1 MIGAIVFD
9 FDGVIL
15 ESADL
20 KTVAFVEM
28 FADRP
33 EHQDAIR
40 AHHLENLGIS
50 RYEKF
55 RWIYANL
62 FHEPLTEQ
70 RSAELGQQ
78 FSNLVFDKVLACPFV
93 PGARQALDALH
104 GTRPL
109 YVASGTPH
117 DELLRIID
125 HRGERV
131 EQLAIGADQ
140 HRVGERGDVDL
151 LLVPDQVIENDVLAL
166 KQETPVRC
174 TLGAQTVLLGLGK
187 LQCRAVID
195 RHIAPI
201 VVMDPPHRTRRGQF
215 ARFGFWYMYLVHFAD
230 NRQP

>member
-1 MIGAIVFD
+1 MTGAIVFD

-28 FADRP
+28 FAERP

-78 FSNLVFDKVLACPFV
+78 FSDLVFDKVLACPFV

-117 DELLRIID
+117 EELLRIID
-125 HRGERV
+125 HRGLGHLFDGVHGSPRPKASVLEEV
-131 EQLAIGADQ
+131 AHTHGLPLDAILMVGDGESD
-140 HRVGERGDVDL
+140 HRAARKAGTRFYARRTPDLFDTWDRLGVPGHPDMTCFVDY
-151 LLVPDQVIENDVLAL
+151 VAAEASDSDA
-166 KQETPVRC
+166 
-174 TLGAQTVLLGLGK
+174 
-187 LQCRAVID
+187 
-195 RHIAPI
+195 
-201 VVMDPPHRTRRGQF
+201 
-215 ARFGFWYMYLVHFAD
+215 
-230 NRQP
+230 